1 MGTSEKFSRSS
12 RALSNISDFYGVTSK
27 MSGMVVMDGQQR
39 DTGKVIAV
47 KKDGVTGGEEG
58 GAKLEMRRKDCV
70 LISHRT
76 VLALPP
82 RIERGW

>member
-1 MGTSEKFSRSS
+1 M
-12 RALSNISDFYGVTSK
+12 SDFYGVISK
-27 MSGMVVMDGQQR
+27 MSGIVIMDRQLR

-47 KKDGVTGGEEG
+47 RKDGVTGGGEGGEG